1 MPEGLSPTPTPP
13 PSTPTIITLTA
24 LNVQTGALKR
34 LKTGQCNLRPPSFVH
49 NNTHKHTHTHTASK
63 SACRHFLF
71 TNILTRAATVPVSPG
86 GKARGRP
93 SSAGLH
99 QWRAAAPG
107 AEGWWDPPGT
117 GGHPQTGAAAHSPP
131 GLARL
136 PGLPAPLHAHPQFGH
151 LQPS

>member
-1 MPEGLSPTPTPP
+1 MC
-13 PSTPTIITLTA
+13 TITHTSIPTLT
-24 LNVQTGALKR
+24 R
-34 LKTGQCNLRPPSFVH
+34 LQSQPAVI
-49 NNTHKHTHTHTASK
+49 
-63 SACRHFLF
+63 FLF